1 MATYT
6 SDPAQ
11 LHRWNTRFS
20 ADGYL
25 FGTEPNAFLA
35 AQRSRLKPG
44 MRALCIADG
53 DGRNSV
59 FLARQGLEVTAFDF
73 SPVAVEKAKRL
84 ARDAGVNVDYRQSD
98 ILAWQWE
105 PSRYD
110 VIAAIFFQ
118 FLDPAQRAKVFSGLE
133 ASLAPGGLLLLQGY
147 RPEQI
152 ANATGGPKDEEN
164 MYTEALLRESFRDLE
179 IIHLASHDE
188 VLTEGTAHRGISALI
203 DLVARRSGADDERA
217 GNLDPAHSPT
227 G

>member
-11 LHRWNTRFS
+11 LERWNTRFS
-20 ADGYL
+20 AEGYL

-35 AQRSRLKPG
+35 SQRARLKPG
-44 MRALCIADG
+44 MRALSIADG

-73 SPVAVEKAKRL
+73 SPVAIEKAKCL
-84 ARDAGVNVDYRQSD
+84 AAQAGVRVDYRQAD
-98 ILAWQWE
+98 MMAWEWE
-105 PSRYD
+105 PARYN

-118 FLDPAQRAKVFSGLE
+118 FLDPGQRAKVFAGLQ

-152 ANATGGPKDEEN
+152 ANGTGGPKDDEN
-164 MYTEALLRESFRDLE
+164 MYTEPLLRESFAGLE
-179 IIHLASHDE
+179 ILHLASHDDVIE
-188 VLTEGTAHRGISALI
+188 EGTAHRGMSALI
-203 DLVARRSGADDERA
+203 DLVARKPG
-217 GNLDPAHSPT
+217 
-227 G
+227 